1 MKLNSEAYWGMI
13 SLSYN
18 SPALCAFVSIFIIV
32 FPIFSPPTNG
42 LNRTSTSFK
51 ISNFKS
57 LSLILIQPCWVVWK
71 LFIEGNFV
79 RGPRTNLINSVYQL
93 NRICCSFWRSRHPLL
108 LLGNYWVRLSKISH
122 ELSKPRPVLPSVSA
136 DNTDTRF
143 GISRHPAK
151 PNSIIVL
158 IYIFQTI
165 CK

>member
-1 MKLNSEAYWGMI
+1 MKLNSAAYWGMR

-32 FPIFSPPTNG
+32 FPFFSPPTNG

-57 LSLILIQPCWVVWK
+57 LIQPSVLSCLE

-93 NRICCSFWRSRHPLL
+93 NRIFRSFWRSRRSLL
-108 LLGNYWVRLSKISH
+108 ILGNYWVRLSKISH
-122 ELSKPRPVLPSVSA
+122 ELSKPRPVLPSASA

-143 GISRHPAK
+143 GNSRNPAK

-158 IYIFQTI
+158 LYIFQTI
-165 CK
+165 CE